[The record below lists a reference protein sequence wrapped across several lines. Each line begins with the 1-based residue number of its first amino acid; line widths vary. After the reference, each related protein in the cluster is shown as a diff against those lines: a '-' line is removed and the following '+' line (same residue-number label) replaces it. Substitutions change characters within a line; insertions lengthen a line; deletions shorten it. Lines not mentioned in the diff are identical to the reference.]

1 MNLLLFVVN
10 LLSFVMLFAKSDV
23 PTFAEFDYYQV
34 RKRPT
39 LLRLLR
45 TFSFVREA
53 SDLDPGTWTWFGP
66 KCDFRTRPT
75 FDGYICGQG
84 MEVGRM
90 SDGGRLESF
99 LPDSR

>member
-53 SDLDPGTWTWFGP
+53 SDLDPGTWTWS
-66 KCDFRTRPT
+66 CASCERARVR
-75 FDGYICGQG
+75 
-84 MEVGRM
+84 VGRVWPRF
-90 SDGGRLESF
+90 GRGSKLET
-99 LPDSR
+99 LL

>member
-1 MNLLLFVVN
+1 MRPTPGVN
-10 LLSFVMLFAKSDV
+10 SQRDFRTR
-23 PTFAEFDYYQV
+23 PTFVEFGRYLI

-53 SDLDPGTWTWFGP
+53 SGLDPGTWTWFGP

-75 FDGYICGQG
+75 FDGYVCGQ
-84 MEVGRM
+84 V
-90 SDGGRLESF
+90 
-99 LPDSR
+99 